1 VQQSPPLLAKWLEY
15 LYALNLEQFDIDI
28 WKAMLKCNKR
38 SSELTCKATQQRE
51 DIRFCHYNMKSMF
64 SIDGNLKPSYFIT
77 GNKMR
82 FKKVVDL
89 LDFLFLWE
97 DDKKR
102 SGWGNKLY

>member
-1 VQQSPPLLAKWLEY
+1 VQQSPLLLAKWLEY
-15 LYALNLEQFDIDI
+15 LYTLNLEQFDTDI

-38 SSELTCKATQQRE
+38 SSELTCKAIQQRE
-51 DIRFCHYNMKSMF
+51 DMRFCYYDIKSMF
-64 SIDGNLKPSYFIT
+64 SIDGNLKPPHFVT
-77 GNKMR
+77 RNKMW

-102 SGWGNKLY
+102 SG